1 MKYLLFMLIIA
12 CKLQPFAS
20 PKEGELIVPTNDYHG
35 VDFYLQ
41 IEDGVVLV
49 KEKDVRVVTLNIHE
63 MKLRPLKHSYAV
75 KRDEDAQLVDSIDN
89 VIIDSYQGV
98 PRLFYLAKIKFSI
111 TPKASEPYVYT
122 CTFSN
127 VVLGKVKFQ
136 LGASKR
142 QKDSE
147 ANGCTSNH
155 DEVAR
160 EKLIVEKC
168 SDYAHINIMTARS
181 QLRYQST
188 DINAGKV
195 FDEGN
200 VYIFKRTYNTDN
212 RSCEQYV
219 IFDSA
224 AADYMKTHALTCA
237 DRKIKTPHMGDKFLR
252 YACLGVDVIFFSG
265 QDDDTLKI
273 VAKYRAENSDDDG
286 SYFAGLVATI
296 KSDGTFDSKSN
307 QTIRI
312 TSAP

>member
-12 CKLQPFAS
+12 CKLQPFSS

-49 KEKDVRVVTLNIHE
+49 KEKDERTVALNIHD
-63 MKLRPLKHSYAV
+63 MKLRPLQHSYAV
-75 KRDEDAQLVDSIDN
+75 SRDDDAQLIDNIDN
-89 VIIDSYQGV
+89 VIMDGYQGV
-98 PRLFYLAKIKFSI
+98 PHLFYLAEIKFSI

-127 VVLGKVKFQ
+127 VVLGEVKFQ
-136 LGASKR
+136 LAANQQQTTATR
-142 QKDSE
+142 T
-147 ANGCTSNH
+147 ANGCSSNH

-168 SDYAHINIMTARS
+168 SDYAQINTMTSRS

-195 FDEGN
+195 FGEGD
-200 VYIFKRTYNTDN
+200 VYIFKRTDK

-224 AADYMKTHALTCA
+224 AADYMKTHALTCT
-237 DRKIKTPHMGDKFLR
+237 DRMIKTPRMGNKFLI

-265 QDDDTLKI
+265 QSDSTLKV
-273 VAKYRAENSDDDG
+273 VAKYRDKRSDDNG

-296 KSDGTFDSKSN
+296 KSDGTFKHTDN
-307 QTIRI
+307 QAIRI
-312 TSAP
+312 SSAP